1 MTIEIISW
9 SLSMKILDRA
19 WIELGTPGSP
29 VRCASLV
36 RNVTDCAALPGKAKL

>member
-1 MTIEIISW
+1 MTTEIISW
-9 SLSMKILDRA
+9 SISMKIFDRA

-36 RNVTDCAALPGKAKL
+36 RNVTDCTALPGKAKL